1 MNTYWVNKEIKGEIK
16 ILEDKWKYDIPKSI
30 ECDKGGT
37 ERKVYRNTGLS
48 QEIRKISSKW
58 SNLTCKGTRR
68 RRANEAQRW
77 WKQGSNI
84 EWK

>member
-58 SNLTCKGTRR
+58 SNLTSKGTRR
-68 RRANEAQRW
+68 RRANEAQCQEN
-77 WKQGSNI
+77 KENNK
-84 EWK
+84 E